1 MKYIKYVSQI
11 LLPVVCVM
19 CLFNPKLRITRIVS
33 GHFDSLRNDKTG
45 KRSLGDLVSFLVLP
59 AVVSTYLCF
68 VDGAVIDE
76 DDISM
81 LLSMF
86 SIFAALLFNFLMLII
101 QAKERPIVHSDT
113 VNTEKYLLC
122 IRQTFYNVSFAI
134 LLSIFAIILLWICS
148 IWNPSKQVETNIFS
162 WLIMTITIMFFLV
175 LFMVLKRIFNIYNI
189 DN

>member
-1 MKYIKYVSQI
+1 MKYI
-11 LLPVVCVM
+11 LLSVVCAV
-19 CLFNPKLRITRIVS
+19 CLFNPKLRITRIIS

-45 KRSLGDLVSFLVLP
+45 KRSVWDLVSFLVLP
-59 AVVSTYLCF
+59 AIVSTYLCF
-68 VDGAVIDE
+68 VDGAVIDNG
-76 DDISM
+76 DIGV

-86 SIFAALLFNFLMLII
+86 SIFAALLFNFLMLIV
-101 QAKERPIVHSDT
+101 QAKERPIIHNST
-113 VNTEKYLLC
+113 VNAEKYLLC

-148 IWNPSKQVETNIFS
+148 VWSSPKQVETQIIS
-162 WLIMTITIMFFLV
+162 WLIITITIMFFLV